1 MDKRYDVVIIGSGMG
16 GLVCGAILA
25 KEGYEVCIIE
35 KNQQIG
41 GTLQTFVRDRVIFD
55 SGVHYVGGLEKGQ
68 NLYQIFK
75 YLDIMDKVKIQK
87 MDKDGYDVVYF
98 EKDGTEYKHPQGY
111 DNFIKKMSEDF
122 PEEKD
127 AIIKYCDAIKDV
139 CSKFPLYN
147 LRTGGT
153 WDKLNSLETDAKAF
167 IESLTKN
174 EKLRNVL
181 ASTNLLY
188 AGEPHKTPFYVHA
201 LIINS
206 YMESAYRF
214 VDGGSQIGRYL
225 MKEIR
230 KRGGVVFKKT
240 RVVKLEECDGKI
252 QYAETEKGDR
262 FYGNIFISNI
272 HPGKTLELTDSS
284 LLKKVYRHRIE
295 NLENSLSTFYVNV
308 VLKKDS
314 FPYLNY
320 NVYYFEY
327 DDVWDLVNYTEE
339 NWPMGYAMFFSTSSR
354 NKGYA
359 DGVSLMAYMSM
370 KEVQKWQ
377 DSYNIVSKESHR
389 GDDYEE
395 FKRQKA
401 EKLFDVVER
410 RYPGFR
416 DSIKNYYTATPL
428 TLRDY
433 IGTDD
438 GSLYGVTKDFREPMK
453 TFISPRT
460 KIPNLFLTGQNLNLH
475 GILGVAVS
483 SIVTCIEILQS
494 DEIVSKIR
502 NA

>member
-1 MDKRYDVVIIGSGMG
+1 MENKYDVVIIGSGLG
-16 GLVCGAILA
+16 GLVCGVILA
-25 KEGYEVCIIE
+25 KEGYKVCIIE
-35 KNQQIG
+35 KNRQIG
-41 GTLQTFVRDRVIFD
+41 GTLQTFVRNKVIFD

-75 YLDIMDKVKIQK
+75 YLGIMDKINIQK
-87 MDKDGYDVVYF
+87 MDKDGYDVIFF
-98 EKDGTEYKHPQGY
+98 ENDSKAYRHAQGY
-111 DNFIKKMSEDF
+111 DNFINKLSEDF
-122 PEEKD
+122 PEERE
-127 AIIKYCDAIKDV
+127 AIVKYCDAVRDV
-139 CSKFPLYN
+139 CTKFPLYN
-147 LRTGGT
+147 LRTGGA
-153 WDKLNSLETDAKAF
+153 WEKLNSLEIDAKAF
-167 IESLTKN
+167 IESLTEN
-174 EKLRNVL
+174 TRLQNVL

-206 YMESAYRF
+206 YIESSYRF

-225 MKEIR
+225 MKEISS
-230 KRGGVVFKKT
+230 RGGVVFKKT
-240 RVVKLEECDGKI
+240 KVTKLEDVDGKI
-252 QYAETEKGDR
+252 LYAETEKGDR

-284 LLKKVYRHRIE
+284 MLKKVYRHRIE

-308 VLKKDS
+308 VMQKDT

-320 NVYYFEY
+320 NVYYFENE
-327 DDVWDLVNYTEE
+327 DVWDLVNYNEE

-354 NKGYA
+354 NIRYA
-359 DGVSLMAYMSM
+359 EGVSLMAYMRIQ
-370 KEVQKWQ
+370 EVEKWK
-377 DSYNIVSKESHR
+377 DTYNIVSQESHR
-389 GDDYEE
+389 GNDYDE

-401 EKLFDVVER
+401 ERLFDVVER
-410 RYPGFR
+410 KFPGFKKA
-416 DSIKNYYTATPL
+416 IKSYYTATPL

-438 GSLYGVTKDFREPMK
+438 GSLYGVKKDFREPMK

-475 GILGVAVS
+475 GVLGVAVS
-483 SIVTCIEILQS
+483 SIVTCSEILGS
-494 DEIVSKIR
+494 DKLVGKIR